1 MKKQILILSIIFIS
15 SVIIA
20 QTDIAAARTQNIGD
34 VVTVSGVAV
43 SDEDDFSSPIIYIQD
58 ASAGI
63 AIYDFDMVDSFN
75 IARGDS
81 ITVTGAL
88 ADFQD
93 LMEVT
98 NVTSFTNH
106 GQTNMP
112 SPMSISVSGL
122 SETNE
127 SMLVQIANCNTDS
140 TGIFNDYEDYMF
152 ENTGDSFVVRV
163 QGGCN
168 VEGDSISSNYQMIT
182 GIVGEYKTVFQL
194 IPRDSL
200 DLSAGTVSVR
210 DMGINEKSSIK
221 TFFDQNNKTL
231 KIINRS
237 DQGWSWVMVDLTGQ
251 LIQRNTIAAQNSL
264 NLNMSTFINGIYFLS
279 LTDGKNRKT
288 EKLILH

>member
-1 MKKQILILSIIFIS
+1 MKKQLLILSIIFIS

-20 QTDIAAARTQNIGD
+20 QTDIAAARALSIGTM
-34 VVTVSGVAV
+34 VTVSGVAV

-58 ASAGI
+58 GSAGI

-81 ITVTGAL
+81 ITVTGEL
-88 ADFQD
+88 TDFQD

-112 SPMSISVSGL
+112 SPMSISATGL
-122 SETNE
+122 DEANE
-127 SMLVQIANCNTDS
+127 SMLVQITSCNTDS
-140 TGIFNDYEDYMF
+140 SGIFSDYEDYMF
-152 ENTGDSFVVRV
+152 ESAADSFVVRI

-168 VEGDSISSNYQMIT
+168 IEGDSISSNYQMII

-200 DLSAGTVSVR
+200 DLSVGAVSIR
-210 DMGINEKSSIK
+210 DVEANAKPAIK
-221 TFFDQNNKTL
+221 TFFDQSNKLL

-237 DQGWSWVMVDLTGQ
+237 DQDWNWVMVDLTGK
-251 LIQRNTIAAQNSL
+251 LIKRNTIVTQHSE
-264 NLNMSTFINGIYFLS
+264 NLNMEGYANGIYFLS
-279 LTDGKNRKT
+279 LNDGKNRKT

>member
-1 MKKQILILSIIFIS
+1 MMLPMRRHYNLYLP
-15 SVIIA
+15 A
-20 QTDIAAARTQNIGD
+20 QTDIAAARALGIGD
-34 VVTVSGVAV
+34 IVTVSGVAV

-58 ASAGI
+58 GSAGI

-81 ITVTGAL
+81 ITVTGEL

-112 SPMSISVSGL
+112 SPMSISATGL
-122 SETNE
+122 DEANE
-127 SMLVQIANCNTDS
+127 SMLVQITSCNTNS
-140 TGIFNDYEDYMF
+140 SGIFNDYTSYMF
-152 ENTGDSFVVRV
+152 ESSGDSFVVRIL
-163 QGGCN
+163 GGCN
-168 VEGDSISSNYQMIT
+168 IEGDSISSHYNMIT
-182 GIVGEYKTVFQL
+182 GIVGEYKDTFQL

-200 DLSAGTVSVR
+200 DLLAGTVSVR
-210 DMGINEKSSIK
+210 DIGANTRSAIK
-221 TFFDQNNKTL
+221 IFFDQNNRSL

-237 DQGWSWVMVDLTGQ
+237 EHDWSWVMTDLTGK
-251 LIQRNTIAAQNSL
+251 LFQRNTIAAQHSKD
-264 NLNMSTFINGIYFLS
+264 LNMASYINGIYFLS
-279 LTDGKNRKT
+279 LNDGKNRKT

>member
-1 MKKQILILSIIFIS
+1 MKKSILFLSIIFIS
-15 SVIIA
+15 SIIIA
-20 QTDIAAARTQNIGD
+20 QTDIAAARALSMGTT
-34 VVTVSGVAV
+34 VTVSGVAV

-63 AIYDFDMVDSFN
+63 ALYDFDMVDSFN

-81 ITVTGAL
+81 ITVTGEL

-112 SPMSISVSGL
+112 APKSISVSGL
-122 SETNE
+122 NETNE
-127 SMLVQIANCNTDS
+127 SMLVQIMHNNTDS
-140 TGIFNDYEDYMF
+140 TGVYDDYKNYMF
-152 ENTGDSFVVRV
+152 ESSADSFVVRI

-168 VEGDSISSNYQMIT
+168 IEGDSILSHYHMIT
-182 GIVGEYKTVFQL
+182 GIVGEYQTVFQL

-200 DLSAGTVSVR
+200 DLSTSMVSIR
-210 DMGINEKSSIK
+210 DNEINTKADIK
-221 TFFDQNNKTL
+221 TFYDKNSKSL
-231 KIINRS
+231 KVINRS
-237 DQGWSWVMVDLTGQ
+237 NQDWSWVMVDLTGK
-251 LIQRNTIAAQNSL
+251 LIQRNTIAAQNSM
-264 NLNMSTFINGIYFLS
+264 NLDMASYINGVYFLS
-279 LTDGKNRKT
+279 LNDGKNRKT